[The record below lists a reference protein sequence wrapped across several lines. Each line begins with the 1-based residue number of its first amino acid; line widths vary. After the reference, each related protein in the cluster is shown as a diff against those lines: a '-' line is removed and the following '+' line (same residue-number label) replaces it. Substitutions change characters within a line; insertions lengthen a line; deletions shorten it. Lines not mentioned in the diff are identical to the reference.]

1 MATTFL
7 SALSLALLLSS
18 ASAYNYRGG
27 SWQQG
32 ECDITRI
39 NAMEPSFRLQSEGG
53 VSEFWDHNAN
63 DFQCAGIS
71 LHRHTIHT
79 RGLFLPV
86 YHNAPMLVYV
96 LQGSGIYGVTIS
108 GCPETFESPQQSPD
122 QGMRSQKFG
131 DRHQQIGFLKQ
142 GDVVA
147 IRAGDAH
154 WAYNNGDQDLVVV
167 VLQDNSN
174 NANQLDQN
182 PRSFF
187 LAGNPNWGQ
196 EQQKEQL
203 RFHGERR
210 HEQKQHEFGNVFKG
224 MSVESLAEAFD
235 VDEETARK
243 LQSENDERGMIVIVG
258 KGLQVIKSP
267 LRERERETESREYNG
282 IDETICSTKNKV
294 NVDSPSRAAIYNPQA
309 GRFSTVNRF
318 TLPLL
323 QFIQLSFA
331 KGSLHRNAIMAP
343 HWLTN
348 AHSILY
354 ITRGDKFIQV
364 VNHKGQ
370 AVFEGQVR
378 AGQVLVV
385 PQNFAVLKQAGE
397 QGCEWVEFQT
407 NANAMINTL
416 SGRTSALRGLPVDV
430 VANAY
435 QISREE
441 AETIKNSR
449 RETLLFSASRPS
461 TRRVASA

>member
-18 ASAYNYRGG
+18 ASAYKGG

-39 NAMEPSFRLQSEGG
+39 NAMEPSFRLQSGITMPMTSSAPASPCTATPSAPE
-53 VSEFWDHNAN
+53 VFFSLSTTMLPCLSMFFKWYLWSDDFWV
-63 DFQCAGIS
+63 
-71 LHRHTIHT
+71 
-79 RGLFLPV
+79 PK
-86 YHNAPMLVYV
+86 
-96 LQGSGIYGVTIS
+96 
-108 GCPETFESPQQSPD
+108 QSPD
-122 QGMRSQKFG
+122 QGMRSQNFG

-154 WAYNNGDQDLVVV
+154 WAYNNGDQDLLVV
-167 VLQDNSN
+167 
-174 NANQLDQN
+174 
-182 PRSFF
+182 SFF
-187 LAGNPNWGQ
+187 LAGKPNWGQ

-203 RFHGERR
+203 HFHGERR
-210 HEQKQHEFGNVFKG
+210 REQKQHEFGNVFKG
-224 MSVESLAEAFD
+224 MSVERLAEVF
-235 VDEETARK
+235 E
-243 LQSENDERGMIVIVG
+243 
-258 KGLQVIKSP
+258 VIKPP
-267 LRERERETESREYNG
+267 LGERETESSREYNG
-282 IDETICSTKNKV
+282 IDETICSTKNK
-294 NVDSPSRAAIYNPQA
+294 
-309 GRFSTVNRF
+309 
-318 TLPLL
+318 
-323 QFIQLSFA
+323 
-331 KGSLHRNAIMAP
+331 NAIMAP

-370 AVFEGQVR
+370 VR
-378 AGQVLVV
+378 EGQVLVV

-449 RETLLFSASRPS
+449 REALLFSASRPS